1 MELFLVSLLLISISF
16 IGIAIKII
24 VKKNG
29 KFSGTCASQSPFLN
43 NNDKPCGIC
52 GKIPDGSNCEKS
64 KQVN

>member
-1 MELFLVSLLLISISF
+1 MELFFLTLLLISISF

-52 GKIPDGSNCEKS
+52 GKIPDGSNCDES
-64 KQVN
+64 KQIN

>member
-1 MELFLVSLLLISISF
+1 MELFLLSLLLISISF

-43 NNDKPCGIC
+43 NSDKPCGIC
-52 GKIPDGSNCEKS
+52 GKIPDGSNCDES
-64 KQVN
+64 KQIS

>member
-1 MELFLVSLLLISISF
+1 MELFLLSLLLISISF

-52 GKIPDGSNCEKS
+52 GKIPDGSNCDES
-64 KQVN
+64 KQIN